1 MIFRT
6 PSKRISTKCP
16 KKKNARGNT
25 TLPDNLYS
33 AIIEVEK
40 SELVKETLGEHIFN
54 KFIEYKKIEWDMY
67 RTHVSKYEI

>member
-16 KKKNARGNT
+16 KKNARGNT
-25 TLPDNLYS
+25 TLPDNLYA

-40 SELVKETLGEHIFN
+40 SELVKEALGEHIFN
-54 KFIEYKKIEWDMY
+54 KFIEYKKIEWHMY

>member
-25 TLPDNLYS
+25 TLPDNLYA
-33 AIIEVEK
+33 AIIEIEK
-40 SELVKETLGEHIFN
+40 SELVKKALGEHIFN
-54 KFIEYKKIEWDMY
+54 KFIEYKKIERDMY